1 MGVKVSVRV
10 SAYVCESED
19 VRVCFTVRVFECGM
33 AGRSE
38 GQGCTDETE
47 RE

>member
-1 MGVKVSVRV
+1 MR
-10 SAYVCESED
+10 AYVCESED
-19 VRVCFTVRVFECGM
+19 VRVRVFECGM